1 MQRAAWTVKMTNI
14 GRDRNHERIAGLIF
28 VASVHAVLGYALIIG
43 LGFDLAR
50 RVGDRLKVF
59 DLAEEPPPP
68 VTRPVP
74 VPDKPEGQRAPR
86 EGASASPMAPPPPN
100 VRLTVPPTLLV
111 PPTPGTGAGTADG
124 EGSDGDGDGAGS
136 GGRGGGA
143 GGGFRFPAQHLKGSI
158 TGSDY
163 PNAARRARAEGVVY
177 VRFIVDEKG
186 RARGCAV
193 TRSSGNAALDS
204 TTCRLIE
211 RRFRYRPAR
220 DARGQTVADVVVGN
234 QIWWFK

>member
-1 MQRAAWTVKMTNI
+1 MANV
-14 GRDRNHERIAGLIF
+14 GRERNHDRIAGLIF

-43 LGFDLAR
+43 LGFDLAK

-68 VTRPVP
+68 VTRPTP
-74 VPDKPEGQRAPR
+74 APEKPEDQGAPR
-86 EGASASPMAPPPPN
+86 EDANPSPISPLPPN
-100 VRLTVPPTLLV
+100 LRLTVPAELLL
-111 PPTPGTGAGTADG
+111 PQTPGTGAGIA
-124 EGSDGDGDGAGS
+124 DGAGS
-136 GGRGGGA
+136 NGTGTGIGGRGSGA
-143 GGGFRFPAQHLKGSI
+143 GGGFRYPAQFLKGSI

-177 VRFIVDEKG
+177 VRFIVDLEG
-186 RARGCAV
+186 RARSCAV

-204 TTCRLIE
+204 ATCRLIE

-220 DARGQTVADVVVGN
+220 DDQGQAVADVVVGN